1 VTISGLEEILTQH
14 LLQDEKAKRERDR
27 AKWNNLMDEIAKLKT
42 KVLTFVTRFSDLT
55 FTHRAAS
62 WRLP

>member
-1 VTISGLEEILTQH
+1 VTISGLEKVLTQY

-42 KVLTFVTRFSDLT
+42 KVL
-55 FTHRAAS
+55 
-62 WRLP
+62 